1 MDTQYSHLS
10 RLGYPERMSEPL
22 PRPLLPASPLP
33 AALPETFD
41 MIVYPVSWLSGTIT
55 AQPSKNY
62 TTRYL
67 LAAALSEG
75 HTRVVG
81 VATSED
87 AQAMLRCLADWGAGL
102 EQVGDD
108 VVVSGFGSRPRGGVT
123 LNPGNAG
130 AVARFLMAVAA
141 LTTET
146 HFVTDHPDSL
156 GKRPQADLLAAL
168 ERLGARISSS
178 DGMFP
183 ITVQG
188 GTLRGG
194 PLEVS
199 AEKSSQYASALMFLA
214 PLLSD
219 GLDLRLTGDIKS
231 HAPLRQTLATLA
243 AFGVCSHSNPDLS
256 RISIAGGQTY
266 RLERAEVPG
275 DYPGSAAIL
284 TAAAILPGE
293 VTVSNLRPD
302 DLQGERE
309 AVAVLRDMGADIS
322 RENERVTVRGG
333 QPLKAVTRDGD
344 GFTDAVQAL
353 SAAAASSAGT
363 TNWENVYT
371 LRLKECDRISDTR
384 RELETLGLHTAETQN
399 SLSVT
404 GGPIVGGVTV
414 NGHGDH
420 RMIML
425 LTLLGMRAERPIRV
439 TGAHHIRKSYP
450 QFFAHLE
457 GLGGRFEVAVNT
469 REE

>member
-1 MDTQYSHLS
+1 MP

-22 PRPLLPASPLP
+22 PRPFLP

-41 MIVYPVSWLSGTIT
+41 MIVSPVARLSGTLR

-67 LAAALSEG
+67 LAAALGEG
-75 HTRVVG
+75 RTRVVG

-87 AQAMLRCLADWGAGL
+87 AGAMLRCLQGWGAGI
-102 EQVGDD
+102 EHVRDD
-108 VVVSGFGSRPRGGVT
+108 VVVTGFGSRPKSGVT

-141 LTTET
+141 LTSET
-146 HFVTDHPDSL
+146 QFVTDHPDSL
-156 GKRPQADLLAAL
+156 GRRPQADLLSAL
-168 ERLGARISSS
+168 ERLGARTSST
-178 DGMFP
+178 DGKFP
-183 ITVQG
+183 ITILG
-188 GTLRGG
+188 GQIRGG

-214 PLLSD
+214 PLLPA

-231 HAPLRQTLATLA
+231 HAPLRQTLDTLS
-243 AFGVCSHSNPDLS
+243 AFGVRSSASADLS
-256 RISIAGGQTY
+256 RVSIAGGQTF

-284 TAAAILPGE
+284 AAAAILPGE
-293 VTVSNLRPD
+293 VTLSNLRPD

-309 AVAVLRDMGADIS
+309 AVAVLRDMGADIVCQG
-322 RENERVTVRGG
+322 ERVTVRGG
-333 QPLKAVTRDGD
+333 RPLRAVTRDGD

-353 SAAAASSAGT
+353 SAAAASAAGT
-363 TNWENVYT
+363 TTWENVYT

-384 RELETLGLHTAETQN
+384 RELEKLGLYVTETEH

-404 GGPIVGGVTV
+404 GGPVAGGLTV
-414 NGHGDH
+414 DGHGDH

-425 LTLLGMRAERPIRV
+425 LTLLGMRAAQPIRV

-457 GLGGRFEVAVNT
+457 NLGGRFEVAANT

>member
-1 MDTQYSHLS
+1 M
-10 RLGYPERMSEPL
+10 PEPL
-22 PRPLLPASPLP
+22 PRPLLP

-41 MIVYPVSWLSGTIT
+41 MIVYPVSHLSGTLR

-75 HTRVVG
+75 RTRVVG

-87 AQAMLRCLADWGAGL
+87 AGAMLRCLQGWGAGI
-102 EQVGDD
+102 EHVGDD
-108 VVVSGFGSRPRGGVT
+108 VVVTGFGSHPESGVT

-130 AVARFLMAVAA
+130 AVARFLMAAAA
-141 LTTET
+141 LTAET
-146 HFVTDHPDSL
+146 RFVTDHPESL
-156 GKRPQADLLAAL
+156 GKRPQADLLSAL
-168 ERLGARISSS
+168 ERLGARTGSA
-178 DGMFP
+178 DGKFP
-183 ITVQG
+183 ITVLG
-188 GTLRGG
+188 GQIRGG

-214 PLLSD
+214 PLLPA

-243 AFGVCSHSNPDLS
+243 AFGVRSSSGADLS
-256 RISIAGGQTY
+256 RVSIAGGQTY
-266 RLERAEVPG
+266 CLERAEVPG

-284 TAAAILPGE
+284 AAGAILPGE

-309 AVAVLRDMGADIS
+309 AVAVLRDMGADIV
-322 RENERVTVRGG
+322 RQGERVTVRGG
-333 QPLKAVTRDGD
+333 RPLRAVTRDAD

-353 SAAAASSAGT
+353 SAAAASAEGT
-363 TNWENVYT
+363 THWENVST

-384 RELETLGLHTAETQN
+384 RELEKLGLHVTETET
-399 SLSVT
+399 SFSVT
-404 GGPIVGGVTV
+404 GGPVAGGVTV
-414 NGHGDH
+414 DGHGDH
-420 RMIML
+420 RMVML
-425 LTLLGMRAERPIRV
+425 LTLLGMRAVQPIRV

-457 GLGGRFEVAVNT
+457 SLGGRFEVAANT

>member
-1 MDTQYSHLS
+1 MSDT
-10 RLGYPERMSEPL
+10 PP
-22 PRPLLPASPLP
+22 PVTPATSPVT
-33 AALPETFD
+33 LPETFD
-41 MIVYPVSWLSGTIT
+41 VLVYPVQRLSGTLR

-75 HTRVVG
+75 QTRVVG

-87 AQAMLRCLADWGAGL
+87 AEAMLRCLKDWGAGL
-102 EQVGDD
+102 EHVGDD
-108 VVVSGFGSRPRGGVT
+108 VVVTGFGASPRSGVT
-123 LNPGNAG
+123 LDPGNAG

-141 LTTET
+141 LTGET
-146 HFVTDHPDSL
+146 HFVTDYPDSL
-156 GKRPQADLLAAL
+156 GKRPQADLLSAL
-168 ERLGARISSS
+168 ERLGAQTRSQ
-178 DGMFP
+178 DGRFP
-183 ITVQG
+183 VTIRG
-188 GTLRGG
+188 GAGVRGG

-214 PLLSD
+214 PLLPG
-219 GLDLRLTGDIKS
+219 GLTLHLTGDVKS
-231 HAPLRQTLATLA
+231 RAPLRQTLATLL
-243 AFGVCSHSNPDLS
+243 AFGVRSQASEDLS
-256 RISIAGGQTY
+256 RIDIAGGQKY

-293 VTVSNLRPD
+293 VTVSNLRAD

-309 AVAVLRDMGADIS
+309 AVEVLREMGADIS
-322 RENERVTVRGG
+322 RQGERVTVRGG
-333 QPLKAVTRDGD
+333 QPLKAVKRDGD
-344 GFTDAVQAL
+344 TFTDAVQAL
-353 SAAAASSAGT
+353 SAAAASAEGT
-363 TNWENVYT
+363 TTWENVYT

-384 RELETLGLHTAETQN
+384 RELEKLGLHSAETTD
-399 SLSVT
+399 SLMVT
-404 GGPIVGGVTV
+404 GGAVAGGAVAD
-414 NGHGDH
+414 GHGDH

-425 LTLLGMRAERPIRV
+425 LTLIGMRAQAPVRI

-457 GLGGRFEVAVNT
+457 HLGGRFEYLENT